1 MKKLMIIDYDSHRHS
16 MKSGLRPKINSVS
29 SPKSNAFENKN
40 NAKITD
46 FFGKRR
52 IAKEG
57 ENNFE
62 IQVKEVRIFILIL
75 FFFNNF

>member
-16 MKSGLRPKINSVS
+16 MKSGLRPKNNSVS
-29 SPKSNAFENKN
+29 SPKSNANAFENKN

-52 IAKEG
+52 NMKEG

-62 IQVKEVRIFILIL
+62 AQVKEVLEVIF
-75 FFFNNF
+75 